1 MLTCWIGFSYTQT
14 LPSCLNLWGSQSAR
28 RREEGEGREGGR
40 KGEWREGGREGRV
53 QEIEGGKGRRDIY
66 KRGMKRRKEER
77 GGKKKDE
84 EGNQRRER
92 GGRVRKEGDGDW
104 RGRRKGD
111 KVTGIQ
117 YLQN

>member
-28 RREEGEGREGGR
+28 RREEGEGREGGRGNGEREGGR

-77 GGKKKDE
+77 
-84 EGNQRRER
+84 
-92 GGRVRKEGDGDW
+92 
-104 RGRRKGD
+104 
-111 KVTGIQ
+111 
-117 YLQN
+117 

>member
-1 MLTCWIGFSYTQT
+1 MLTCWTAFSYTQT

-28 RREEGEGREGGR
+28 RREEGEGR
-40 KGEWREGGREGRV
+40 V

-66 KRGMKRRKEER
+66 KRGMKRRKE
-77 GGKKKDE
+77 DE

-111 KVTGIQ
+111 KVTGTQ